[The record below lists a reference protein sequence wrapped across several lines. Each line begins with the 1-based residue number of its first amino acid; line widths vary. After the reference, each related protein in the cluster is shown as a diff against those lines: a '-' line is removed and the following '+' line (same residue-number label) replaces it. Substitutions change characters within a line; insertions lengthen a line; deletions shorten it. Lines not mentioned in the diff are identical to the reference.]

1 MRSSVTYNILFLI
14 IRTRTGG
21 RKGMRGEV
29 GEEGGAG
36 MHGDISHLRS
46 TRFITS
52 DEKSPGCGES

>member
-1 MRSSVTYNILFLI
+1 MRSDVTHNILFLI
-14 IRTRTGG
+14 IGTQTGG

-29 GEEGGAG
+29 WGEGGAG
-36 MHGDISHLRS
+36 RHSDISHLRS